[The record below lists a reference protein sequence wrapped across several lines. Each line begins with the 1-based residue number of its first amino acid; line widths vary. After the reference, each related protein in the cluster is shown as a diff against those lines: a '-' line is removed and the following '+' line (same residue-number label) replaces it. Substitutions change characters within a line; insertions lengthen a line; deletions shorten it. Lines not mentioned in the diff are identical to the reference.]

1 MKTAMSNIDIR
12 MIMPELKESVEGAFI
27 KNIYQYGDIFV
38 LKLYLPSGGTSQ
50 LLIQLGQ
57 RIHFTDYRRVAP
69 RVPPKFAAV
78 LRKYLRDK
86 KVYSIRQHELDRI
99 VVIEVGDEESSYKLV
114 AELFGNGNLL
124 LLDPEDSIFV
134 AMHYRRMKDRD
145 LIPKAKYE
153 FPPPRG
159 VDILTNDDY
168 SLADLIAD
176 SNANI
181 VRTLASRLNLDS
193 QSCEEI
199 CALAGMS
206 GTLKVQDLGEKEL
219 KELEA
224 GVTKFVQ
231 KVRHG
236 ISNPCIVEE
245 LELEEEDNEEIESGY
260 EVEPVAYIPFEH
272 EIFQSLDCR
281 PFEQFSRAIDE
292 YFGVSETELEDEVA
306 QSALDKEKNRL
317 QKIID
322 KQQEGIDILAEKGEH
337 ERIRGEMI
345 YASFQ
350 TVQEVLDTINT
361 ARTNGRSWSEIINII
376 ENGKA
381 QGNATALLISRITPS
396 QGEIVV
402 DLHDV
407 EVTLDIRLSAQ
418 ENASRAYDYSK
429 KARSK
434 IEGAKKQIEK
444 TKLKMDKL
452 EADSLD
458 TTTVKKAPVR
468 VRKKR
473 WYEKFR
479 WFISSQG
486 YLILGGRDAKSNER
500 LAKRHMTANDI
511 FLHASVHGAPYVIV
525 KVPDEPPDEKT
536 LEEAAQFAVT
546 FSRAWQDGMS
556 SGDAYWLSP
565 EQVSFTPPSGEYL
578 PSGGVMMYGNKNYIN
593 NVPVELAVGIILE
606 DDNMIPMSGP
616 STAVETHCNVQ
627 VRIKPSEDKKGQ
639 LVKEI
644 INALRRSLPEEQQ
657 SLIDQ
662 IPQED
667 IMRVLPPG
675 GGRLVK

>member
-12 MIMPELKESVEGAFI
+12 VIMPELKETVEGAFI

-38 LKLYLPSGGTSQ
+38 LKLYQPSGGTSQ

-57 RIHFTDYRRVAP
+57 RIHFTEYRRVAP
-69 RVPPKFAAV
+69 RVPPKFASV
-78 LRKYLRDK
+78 LRKYLRDN

-99 VVIEVGDEESSYKLV
+99 VVIEVGDGESSYKLV

-124 LLDPEDSIFV
+124 LLDPEDTIFV
-134 AMHYRRMKDRD
+134 AKHYRRMKDRD
-145 LIPKAKYE
+145 VMPKTKYE

-168 SLADLIAD
+168 SLAELIAD

-199 CALAGMS
+199 CALAGLP
-206 GTLKVQDLGEKEL
+206 GTQKVQDLDEEGIRS
-219 KELEA
+219 LET
-224 GVTKFVQ
+224 GVTRFVQ
-231 KVRHG
+231 KVRNG
-236 ISNPCIVEE
+236 VDGPCIVEE
-245 LELEEEDNEEIESGY
+245 LELDSESDEEEENFGA
-260 EVEPVAYIPFEH
+260 EPVAYVPFEH
-272 EIFQSLDCR
+272 EIFQDMDCQH
-281 PFEQFSRAIDE
+281 FEQYSRAIDE

-306 QSALDKEKNRL
+306 QSAVDKERNRL

-322 KQQEGIDILAEKGEH
+322 KQQEGIDKLAEKAES
-337 ERIRGEMI
+337 EQIKGEMI

-350 TVQEVLDTINT
+350 TVQDVLDTINS
-361 ARTNGRSWSEIINII
+361 ARSNGRSWSQIIDII
-376 ENGKA
+376 EKGKS
-381 QGNATALLISRITPS
+381 QGNVTANLIERITPG
-396 QGEIVV
+396 QAEIVV
-402 DLHDV
+402 RLHGVD
-407 EVTLDIRLSAQ
+407 VTLDIRLNAQ
-418 ENASRAYDYSK
+418 ENASRAYDQSK

-444 TKLKMDKL
+444 TKLKIEKL
-452 EADSLD
+452 DAESIDSG
-458 TTTVKKAPVR
+458 TTKKAPVR
-468 VRKKR
+468 IRKKR

-479 WFISSQG
+479 WFLSSEG

-500 LAKRHMTANDI
+500 LAKRHMTSNDV

-525 KVPDEPPDEKT
+525 KVPDKAPDEKT
-536 LEEAAQFAVT
+536 LEEAAQFAIT

-565 EQVSFTPPSGEYL
+565 EQVSFTPPTGEYL
-578 PSGGVMMYGNKNYIN
+578 PSGAVMLRGNKNYIN

-606 DDNMIPMSGP
+606 DDNAIPMSGP
-616 STAVETHCNVQ
+616 PLAVETHCDAY
-627 VRIKPSEDKKGQ
+627 VRIIPSEDKKGQ
-639 LVKEI
+639 VVKEI
-644 INALRRSLPEEQQ
+644 THALRKILPEDQQ
-657 SLIDQ
+657 FLVDQ

-675 GGRLVK
+675 GGRLAD